1 MKRIISAVVV
11 SIGLAAPAWAG
22 FDEGVA
28 AYERGDYATALREF
42 RPLADQGDA
51 AAQYNLGI
59 MYSEGR
65 GVQQGDAEAVRWFRK
80 AADQGNAD
88 AQHNLGVMYEKGRG
102 VQQGDADPRLRAT
115 HSRARDPRRRAAWW
129 APGL

>member
-80 AADQGNAD
+80 AAPVGRD
-88 AQHNLGVMYEKGRG
+88 APPARPGDPASPTSGTRSGPCMRAWDFVPRPFHATISWIWA
-102 VQQGDADPRLRAT
+102 VQIR
-115 HSRARDPRRRAAWW
+115 
-129 APGL
+129 